1 MGWFRR
7 KPRRSP
13 PVALPAVSCPDL
25 EAVREQL
32 NAEIKEAD
40 RRVDQMLERLRA
52 REACAEPAK

>member
-1 MGWFRR
+1 
-7 KPRRSP
+7 
-13 PVALPAVSCPDL
+13 VALPAVSCPDL